1 MWRLKVLVKIILSRL
16 PFGYSLW
23 QKLGL
28 FRHGQMDSSDYALK
42 VFNSHLKRAG
52 LEDKLDGKVVLEL
65 GPGDSISTSL
75 MAHACGAR
83 SILVDAGDF
92 MKKDVETYNDLAINL
107 AAQGYKIPEITS
119 EMNFNDILQVA
130 KSEYLTQGL
139 VSLRSIPTHSV
150 DFIFS
155 QAVLEH
161 LRKYEFQEIMIELRR
176 ILKPDGISSHQVDL
190 KDHLGGALNNLYF
203 SEKLWE
209 SDFFVKS
216 GFYTNRI
223 QFVNMVDMFKKAEF
237 NVDVTHVNRWNELP
251 TKRQQ
256 MDKIFQKF
264 TNDELLISS
273 FDVVLN

>member
-23 QKLGL
+23 QKIGL
-28 FRHGQMDSSDYALK
+28 FRHGQMDSSDYALN
-42 VFNSHLKRAG
+42 VFSSHLKRVELDG
-52 LEDKLDGKVVLEL
+52 RLEGKVVLEL

-75 MAHACGAR
+75 MAHAYGAR
-83 SILVDAGDF
+83 SILVDAGNF
-92 MKKDVETYNDLAINL
+92 MKKDVKTYNDLAKNL
-107 AAQGYKIPEITS
+107 VTLGYKMPEITS
-119 EMNFNDILQVA
+119 EMTFNDVLQVA
-130 KSEYLTQGL
+130 KSEYLTEGL
-139 VSLRSIPTHSV
+139 ISLRSIPTHSV

-161 LRKYEFQEIMIELRR
+161 LRKFEFQEIMIELRR
-176 ILKPDGISSHQVDL
+176 ILKPGGISSHQVDL
-190 KDHLGGALNNLYF
+190 RDHLGGALNNLCF

-223 QFVNMVDMFKKAEF
+223 QFVNMVDMFKKADF
-237 NVDVTHVNRWNELP
+237 NVNVTHINRWEVLP
-251 TKRQQ
+251 TKRLN
-256 MDKIFQKF
+256 MDKIFHKF
-264 TNDELLISS
+264 TDEELLISN

>member
-23 QKLGL
+23 QKIGL
-28 FRHGQMDSSDYALK
+28 FRHGQMDSSHYALK
-42 VFNSHLKRAG
+42 VFNSHLKRVELDG
-52 LEDKLDGKVVLEL
+52 KLEGKVVLEL

-75 MAHACGAR
+75 MAHAHGAR

-92 MKKDVETYNDLAINL
+92 MKKDVKTYNDLAKNL
-107 AAQGYKIPEITS
+107 VTLGYKMPKITPEMT
-119 EMNFNDILQVA
+119 FNDILQVA

-139 VSLRSIPTHSV
+139 ISLRSIPTHSV

-161 LRKYEFQEIMIELRR
+161 LRKFEFQEIMVELRR
-176 ILKPDGISSHQVDL
+176 ILKPGGISSHQVDL
-190 KDHLGGALNNLYF
+190 RDHLGGALNNLCF

-223 QFVNMVDMFKKAEF
+223 QFVNMVDMFKKTDF
-237 NVDVTHVNRWNELP
+237 NVNVTHISRWEELP
-251 TKRQQ
+251 TKRLN
-256 MDKIFQKF
+256 MDKIFHKF
-264 TNDELLISS
+264 TDEELLIST